1 MKNEQ
6 AKRLALDLLTADSE
20 AEVISLLKAAGLWD
34 RPAAWR
40 LVGDREGNFATI
52 GSQQSRP
59 EAALVE
65 KIVNSVDARLMNECL
80 VRGIDPASEAAP
92 PSIRH
97 AVARFF
103 EDKEPR
109 GELGGTLRGWSR
121 ARQLEQSQ
129 YITLAVTGATPRSG
143 DPCITI
149 ADSGEGQTPAMI
161 PNTFLSIDRN
171 NKLKIQFV
179 QGKFNMG
186 GTGALRFCG
195 KQSLQLVIT
204 KRNPAIVATRRG
216 DDQTQHRWG
225 FTIVRRERPVGGAGQ
240 VKNSV
245 FSYLAPVDSDAA
257 PHRGQVLSFTA
268 DALPLMPDRNKPYV
282 REVRWGSA
290 IKLYEYDMKGFRS
303 HALMKGGGGSAG
315 LLARLELLLPNIA
328 LPVRVHECREYRGVE
343 ARSFANTLVGTIAR
357 LEENRGDNLEE
368 GFPTSVPLTVH
379 GEQMVA
385 QICAFKPNKAESYRT
400 NEGIIFVING
410 QTHGAIPKTFFE
422 RSKVKM
428 SRLAKSLLV
437 VVECSQL
444 SVGAREDLFMNSR
457 DRLSNKEIRKAIEEE
472 LEDLISHHPGLRELR
487 ERRRSEEIK
496 ERLQDSRPLEDVLSS
511 ILKSSPTLARLFL
524 LGQRL
529 NQPHR
534 TSEAGGGNGGSGGPD
549 NGTGEFH
556 GRKHPTFFNFLK
568 RGHNEIL
575 VRNTE
580 LGRRCRIKFE
590 TDVENEY
597 FSRADLP
604 GHYHVE
610 LLDGPVETADLDH
623 SLTLHN
629 GVANW
634 SITLP
639 DEGISEGDEI
649 TIQCTVTDE
658 VIASPFVS
666 IAKLKVVPRSEPPKP
681 PDGRRLSRR
690 GTGTEGAGGGD
701 SSDDE
706 SQGDKMPGGLQ
717 MPSIVEVHQ
726 NDDNWQRHGF
736 DERTACKVL
745 EDAVGDEDDERST
758 YTFYV
763 NVDNLYLRTEMKSA
777 GDEVTVMK
785 AKFKYGNV
793 LVGLALVHDHCNRN
807 NGGARSASDDS
818 EAEAEETIAE
828 IVERTTRAIGPFLV
842 PMIDYLGALSA
853 EEVAGLAQAGDEE

>member
-1 MKNEQ
+1 MTNEQ
-6 AKRLALDLLTADSE
+6 IKGLALDLLKADSE
-20 AEVISLLKAAGLWD
+20 KEVISLLTDAGLWNK
-34 RPAAWR
+34 PGAWR

-52 GSQQSRP
+52 GAQQSRP

-80 VRGIDPASEAAP
+80 TRGIDPTSDKAP

-103 EDKEPR
+103 EDKDPK
-109 GELGGTLRGWSR
+109 GELGGTLQGWSQ
-121 ARQLEQSQ
+121 AKQLEQSQ
-129 YITLAVTGATPRSG
+129 FITLAVTGAMPRSG

-149 ADSGEGQTPAMI
+149 ADCGEGQTPATI
-161 PNTFLSIDRN
+161 PSTFLSIDRN

-195 KQSLQLVIT
+195 QNSLQLVIT
-204 KRNPAIVATRRG
+204 RRNPGIVAKRHET
-216 DDQTQHRWG
+216 DSTQDRWG
-225 FTIVRRERPVGGAGQ
+225 FTVVRRERPVVGAGQ

-245 FSYLAPVDSDAA
+245 FSYLAPVGADKT
-257 PHRGQVLSFTA
+257 PNHGQVLSF
-268 DALPLMPDRNKPYV
+268 DAAELPLMPDRNKPYE
-282 REVRWGSA
+282 RKIAWGSA

-303 HALMKGGGGSAG
+303 HVLMKGG
-315 LLARLELLLPNIA
+315 LLSRLELLLPSIA
-328 LPVRVHECREYRGVE
+328 LPVRIHECREYRGAE

-368 GFPTSVPLTVH
+368 GFPTSVPLTVR
-379 GEQMVA
+379 GEQMIA
-385 QICAFKPNKAESYRT
+385 QIFAFKADKAESYRT

-410 QTHGAIPKTFFE
+410 QTHGMIPKTFFD

-472 LEDLISHHPGLRELR
+472 LEDLISRHPGLRELR

-496 ERLQDSRPLEDVLSS
+496 ERLQDSRPLEDVLGS

-534 TSEAGGGNGGSGGPD
+534 ANESGNANGNSGGPED
-549 NGTGEFH
+549 GAGEFKGH
-556 GRKHPTFFNFLK
+556 KHPTFFRFFKK
-568 RGHNEIL
+568 RDHETL
-575 VRNTE
+575 TRNTE

-590 TDVENEY
+590 TDVENDY

-610 LLDGPVETADLDH
+610 LLDGPVEATDLDH

-639 DEGISEGDEI
+639 EENISEGDEL
-649 TIQCTVTDE
+649 TVQCTVADE
-658 VIASPFVS
+658 VIASPFVNV
-666 IAKLKVVPRSEPPKP
+666 AKLKVVARSEPPKP
-681 PDGRRLSRR
+681 PNGQRLSRR
-690 GTGTEGAGGGD
+690 GTGEKGSGGGKTP
-701 SSDDE
+701 DDQNE
-706 SQGDKMPGGLQ
+706 GNKTPGGLQ
-717 MPSIVEVHQ
+717 MPVIIEVQ
-726 NDDNWQRHGF
+726 ENDDNWRRHGF
-736 DERTACKVL
+736 EEKTACRVL
-745 EDAVGDEDDERST
+745 EDAVGDEDDERSA

-763 NVDNLYLRTEMKSA
+763 NVDNLYLKNDMKGA
-777 GDEVTVMK
+777 GDEVAVMK
-785 AKFKYGNV
+785 AKFVYGNV
-793 LVGLALVHDHCNRN
+793 LVGLALVHDHRNRQN
-807 NGGARSASDDS
+807 NGQSADDS
-818 EAEAEETIAE
+818 EADETIE
-828 IVERTTRAIGPFLV
+828 LVVERTTRAIGPFLV

-853 EEVAGLAQAGDEE
+853 EAVAGLAQAGDEE